1 MTKATFDNAT
11 VILGAGIIGLACAHY
26 LKAAGQKILILDKQS
41 VGRGCSYRNCG
52 HILPS
57 HILPLNSPS
66 ALKAGL
72 SSLFDTTSTLRIKP
86 QLNWDFIKWMIKFSQ
101 HCSARHILS
110 AAHNLKPL
118 LDVSMAEYE
127 QLVADNIFECE
138 WQKTGLLYLFKTPK
152 ALDKF
157 HTTNQFLQKHFGLT
171 ADFIPPQ
178 ALRDKDPSLN
188 QDLAGGFLYN
198 NDAHLMPEMLLTN
211 WANYLKQHG
220 VQFIENCEVL
230 KFERTHNMITKLIT
244 TSGPLN
250 VDKLVIA
257 AGAFSKKLGSLL
269 GCNIPIVPG
278 KGYSITMA
286 KPENSPLRP
295 IVLPEKNIALTPF
308 QKRLRIGSI
317 MEFVD
322 FDASI
327 SNHRIQ
333 QLEQSTAEYLNT
345 QCQNPEIK
353 KWFGWRPMTYDSLP
367 IIGKLP
373 NYNNAY
379 IATGHGMMGTML
391 APATGRMIAEIITGK
406 KCTIPETPYSPT
418 RF

>member
-1 MTKATFDNAT
+1 MTKAIADHAT
-11 VILGAGIIGLACAHY
+11 IIVGAGIIGLACAHY
-26 LKAAGQKILILDKQS
+26 LKATGQKVIILDKS
-41 VGRGCSYRNCG
+41 TVGSGCSYRNCG

-57 HILPLNSPS
+57 HIMPLNSPS
-66 ALKAGL
+66 TLRAGI
-72 SSLFDTTSTLRIKP
+72 SSLFNTASTLRIKP
-86 QLNWDFIKWMIKFSQ
+86 QLNWNFIKWMIKFSQ
-101 HCSARHILS
+101 HCSAPHILS
-110 AAHNLKPL
+110 AAHDLKL
-118 LDVSMAEYE
+118 ILDLSMAEYK
-127 QLVADNIFECE
+127 QLVTDNIFECE

-157 HTTNQFLQKHFGLT
+157 HTTNQLLQRHFELA

-188 QDLAGGFLYN
+188 EELAGGFLYK
-198 NDAHLMPEMLLTN
+198 NDAHLMPEMLLEN
-211 WANYLKQHG
+211 WAHYLKQHG
-220 VQFIENCEVL
+220 VQFIENCEAL

-244 TSGPLN
+244 TSGPLK
-250 VDKLVIA
+250 VDQLVIA
-257 AGAFSKKLGSLL
+257 AGAFSRKLGGLL
-269 GCNIPIVPG
+269 GCNIPIIPG
-278 KGYSITMA
+278 KGYSITME
-286 KPENSPLRP
+286 KPENSPLMP
-295 IVLPEKNIALTPF
+295 ILLPEKNIALTPF

-322 FDASI
+322 FDTSI
-327 SNHRIQ
+327 YDHRIQ
-333 QLEQSTAEYLNT
+333 QLKQSTAGYLNT
-345 QCQNPEIK
+345 QFQNLEVK

-373 NYNNAY
+373 NHNNAY